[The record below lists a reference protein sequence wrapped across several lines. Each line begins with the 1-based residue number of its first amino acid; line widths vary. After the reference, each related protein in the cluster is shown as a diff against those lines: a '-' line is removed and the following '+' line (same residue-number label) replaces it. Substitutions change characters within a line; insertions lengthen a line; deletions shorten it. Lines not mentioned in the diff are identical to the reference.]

1 MTWCTDRSFRMHIAD
16 ETLPYVSRR
25 LLTDSNPRVQALLR
39 YMVIDESGKSIDAD
53 RVIELLR
60 NFETYQEVQ
69 RNSSDGVATTARSVA
84 QRTSDAEQ
92 TRDALRFVC
101 SNEGATFRNFLVNEV
116 VKGIDGLTRE
126 GARELLYSLRL
137 EWVNVP
143 VFLPFAIR
151 PLPLMPSVTEED
163 RRTVENISKLVK
175 FFAGTYEQGVPE
187 QQQQQQLAAPLAAPF
202 TNGNGNNNSNGN
214 GNLNGESSGQ
224 PPRMSMPSQAVLQ
237 EVLPIMPEVLGQLVP
252 EIATKL
258 GSRVS
263 ARLVRDIFAAGRQ
276 TSMFALQSQNGSSV

>member
-1 MTWCTDRSFRMHIAD
+1 MHIAD

-175 FFAGTYEQGVPE
+175 FFAGTYDQGVPE

-202 TNGNGNNNSNGN
+202 TNGNGNNNSNSNGNGNGN

>member
-1 MTWCTDRSFRMHIAD
+1 MHIAD

-163 RRTVENISKLVK
+163 RRTVENISKLVR

>member
-1 MTWCTDRSFRMHIAD
+1 MHIAD